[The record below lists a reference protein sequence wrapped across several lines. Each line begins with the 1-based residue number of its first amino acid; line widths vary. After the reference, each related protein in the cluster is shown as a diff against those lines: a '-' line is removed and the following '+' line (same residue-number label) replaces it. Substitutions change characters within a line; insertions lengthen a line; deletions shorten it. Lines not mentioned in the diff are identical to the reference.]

1 MAFLIL
7 SAGRDPKALQLRNG
21 KLRDAGFN
29 VVSAGDS
36 PDLINKLFNGDF
48 DLVLLCDS
56 LREEERRRATGL
68 IKLYTPSTPVIMI
81 SSFEG
86 REYEYADVTV
96 PNEASAIVAA
106 VKMASSLPV
115 RSRARSRAAA

>member
-21 KLRDAGFN
+21 KLRDAGFT
-29 VVSAGDS
+29 VVSAADS

-56 LREEERRRATGL
+56 LRDEERRRAAGL

-86 REYEYADVTV
+86 RQYGYADMTV

-106 VKMASSLPV
+106 VTMASRTPG
-115 RSRARSRAAA
+115 RNWARSSAAA